1 MKETGNQPHKL
12 QQKENFETLISE
24 PMVTRSFEIEKQ
36 WIPTIGKNSG
46 KHGPKD
52 SFLTENLVKES
63 TKDKPM
69 TKTRNKES
77 KEKSKASMHPNLSK
91 NKLPDQTVQTKK
103 QKSKWNPVKVV
114 WEAGKTKFL
123 GVMLWNINSGSE
135 AHCFIAEERL
145 KQEMVDVAVLPE
157 GQNVK
162 PAKYQ
167 GNQTYKRISSH
178 GKGAGV
184 SLKGGFFHR
193 GYLT

>member
-52 SFLTENLVKES
+52 SFLTENLLKES
-63 TKDKPM
+63 
-69 TKTRNKES
+69 
-77 KEKSKASMHPNLSK
+77 
-91 NKLPDQTVQTKK
+91 DQTVQTKK